1 MNDILTEEAKSFRL
15 LKPKTKKG
23 DYKPLVT
30 YTKKL
35 MNNVFFSLSKE
46 PEEMFNGL
54 KNLFG
59 PNGMK
64 KSFMRYYFPKRFIW
78 NSALYIN
85 PKVIE
90 MIDKKE
96 KISLVNKYFSG
107 FRGQPNNKIIDK
119 HNLIIDFT
127 DIMKLVIP
135 EDKSIII
142 KQTVIN
148 YLNMIYPELICYI
161 LFYNNKHD
169 KTNDIEEKSEESAK
183 NISDCFNL
191 LLPANVYDDYL
202 NGKLSREDIN
212 ERYIKPEKEYKQFL
226 SDMYSKS
233 SEEALDKEFQEMSD
247 EEWRDL
253 VNTLNQSVEAF
264 TEKLMAKTK
273 VFSLTGTAIGLDQY
287 GFDKFIISVP
297 FHFKT
302 TKYLTMQ
309 YLANRVVLQRN
320 IKINPEIMYPLSFL
334 QFIVKAYESYSTNS
348 SGNEYANEMNK
359 HNITFHIYSEQ
370 GVGFCVNFKEL
381 KNDMKYS
388 SDRFIR
394 TFINRLQLLA
404 HINAGNVSYDQ
415 LENIDKE
422 EVKLEKERF
431 FASKND
437 IEISTIKE
445 KKKLKENFKD
455 IISNDMV
462 LQNVIDSKKKDD
474 IEEIKSPNDIEKPKN
489 NHLFTIANP
498 SAKDILDSK
507 NAMNKLTE
515 IRNSFKN
522 KKSII
527 KSDNENEAIDVT
539 ITNDDLDI
547 LLNNTDETEDYDN
560 ESDIEENI
568 IDEANDERMD
578 LSDELPEESEMT
590 DTSNIDS
597 DDFDGFVTEYT
608 KVDDDTIDETS
619 TSNDDYKEIKPTD
632 KGPIKLAKITDIEK
646 VRTPAE
652 IKRINILKEKYKSV
666 KIDGENTINEII
678 GKSANISIDKTKAG
692 NFVPQIKNPKLIDI
706 NSVNFQ
712 RSYVKN
718 NYQADIINAVRSLSI
733 NKEVPLYI
741 TKADITDTSTQS
753 TNQLTYKFILEDEFK
768 KKHTLKFDIP
778 KIDEFGMVK
787 ISGTKKYLK
796 KQLIRLPICKI
807 GEDKV
812 YVTTEL
818 NSYQVMRKG
827 TLLNRSSEIIR
838 KVLTE
843 YLIDRENI
851 AIERGN
857 CTKENANYI
866 TTLEYDTLAS
876 NYFFIKINNED
887 SKFGEYIEIYFSQ
900 PHIRHI
906 LKKHPEINTGFE
918 NNILPDNILPI
929 AINYTRKTIYYIDV
943 KDNSSVN
950 GTILGILMDVFQ
962 DDSQNLIN
970 FIKTVKTPKRRMCTK
985 IEIQDKTVPLI
996 SFLGYLFS
1004 WDRIKSYF
1012 PENEIEFSE
1021 KPIKNTNKLYVKFY
1035 NGYLYYN
1042 QYPLEGS
1049 LLLNGLTEI
1058 DTENYNYEDLNNKG
1072 FYINYTY
1079 NKFHTRNIVKGWITA
1094 KECML
1099 DLKTLQILAELGL
1112 PTDFLEIFLYCNNL
1126 LTDNQ
1131 VKSESDVTNYRI
1143 RSNEIISECVYKVLN
1158 DEYTKYKKG
1167 TSKKKTISIPRNAVL
1182 SKIYKTDIL
1191 ANYDSISP
1199 VGEIRE
1205 MNLTTFKGPGGTK
1218 LEQAFTVPKRAYNE
1232 SYYGIFAWSTPD
1244 NQNAGITKELTIN
1257 ANILNTLGFV
1267 GKTEGDDKNLN
1278 NIASI
1283 AEAVTPFAN
1292 RYDDPS
1298 RVAFISTQN
1307 AHVCGLSNSS
1317 LPPVRTG
1324 VEKIIRSM
1332 AGSNFVTNAPKAGKV
1347 IDVDEVSKK
1356 LYVQYNDGTKDVLDY
1371 DGVKLKNSDIF
1382 NVTTRDVNVKP
1393 GQSFKEGETLVYDS
1407 RFFKKDPV
1415 TNELVYTQ
1423 AINGL
1428 IAITENCFTEDDSDL
1443 ITESF
1448 AEKIST
1454 NITHRRQISIKMT
1467 DTIFSYAKIGD
1478 FVYGESPLLAFD
1490 DSGMYDD
1497 TQDADLEDEL
1507 FRDMKES
1514 LSSNVIGSMVH
1525 QMPKAKFVGVISDI
1539 KIYWTKP
1546 LAFASRSVKEM
1557 IDEWSKGIKSQIRN
1571 EEAFTG
1577 SKKLSPKRKLLEV
1590 TNLSLNEKN
1599 INGCEVDPDGG
1610 LVIEYYISEENFMGT
1625 GDKISLNSSLKTVN
1639 AEIVKKEL
1647 EPYCE
1652 SGYRLDGIFSWISQ
1666 NARMVNSVWFNG
1678 FIGKILYVF
1687 TKRWAKN
1694 FLKEI
1699 EAEIPII
1706 EREQLPS

>member
-15 LKPKTKKG
+15 IKPKTKKG

-35 MNNVFFSLSKE
+35 TNNIFFSLAKE
-46 PEEMFNGL
+46 PEEIFNGL

-59 PNGMK
+59 PNGAT
-64 KSFMRYYFPKRFIW
+64 KSFWRYYFPKRFIW
-78 NSALYIN
+78 SSALYIN
-85 PKVIE
+85 PRVTE
-90 MIDKKE
+90 LIDKKE
-96 KISLVNKYFSG
+96 KIKLVSQYFKG
-107 FRGQPNNKIIDK
+107 FKGQPNNKIIDK
-119 HNLIIDFT
+119 RNLIVDFT

-135 EDKSIII
+135 EEKSIII

-148 YLNMIYPELICYI
+148 YLNFIYPELICCI

-169 KTNDIEEKSEESAK
+169 KTNDIEENSTESLTHTT
-183 NISDCFNL
+183 D
-191 LLPANVYDDYL
+191 
-202 NGKLSREDIN
+202 
-212 ERYIKPEKEYKQFL
+212 EYKRIL
-226 SDMYSKS
+226 SDMYSKE
-233 SEEALDKEFQEMSD
+233 SEYELDKEFKDLSD
-247 EEWRDL
+247 EEWKELTDA
-253 VNTLNQSVEAF
+253 LNKSIEAF

-273 VFSLTGTAIGLDQY
+273 VFSLSGPAIGVNQY

-309 YLANRVVLQRN
+309 YLADRVVLQRN
-320 IKINPEIMYPLSFL
+320 MKINTDLAYPLTFL
-334 QFIVKAYESYSTNS
+334 QFIVKAYESYFNNS

-359 HNITFHIYSEQ
+359 HNITFHFYSEQ
-370 GVGFCVNFKEL
+370 GVGFCINFKEL
-381 KNDMKYS
+381 KNDMKYRP
-388 SDRFIR
+388 DRFIR
-394 TFINRLQLLA
+394 TFMNRLQVLA
-404 HINAGNVSYDQ
+404 LINAGSVSYDQ
-415 LENIDKE
+415 LDNIDKE
-422 EVKLEKERF
+422 EVRLEKERF
-431 FASKND
+431 FSSKSEN
-437 IEISTIKE
+437 EISTLKE
-445 KKKLKENFKD
+445 KDNLKENFKD
-455 IISNDMV
+455 IISNDLI
-462 LQNVIDSKKKDD
+462 LQNVIEANKDEKV
-474 IEEIKSPNDIEKPKN
+474 EEIEDEKDIVSN
-489 NHLFTIANP
+489 SNHLFVIENP
-498 SAKDILDSK
+498 SIKDVIASF
-507 NAMNKLTE
+507 NAMNKLME
-515 IRNSFKN
+515 LRNSFKSN
-522 KKSII
+522 SSIM
-527 KSDNENEAIDVT
+527 KSDNKDEAVDVE
-539 ITNDDLDI
+539 ITKDDFNSLI
-547 LLNNTDETEDYDN
+547 NNTEETED
-560 ESDIEENI
+560 IPEEDNI
-568 IDEANDERMD
+568 INEANDEKEE
-578 LSDELPEESEMT
+578 LASDELPDENYIENDDEDSE
-590 DTSNIDS
+590 IS
-597 DDFDGFVTEYT
+597 DDRDGFDKFTDEYSEY
-608 KVDDDTIDETS
+608 KEEVVDEISNTDE
-619 TSNDDYKEIKPTD
+619 YKEIKPTG
-632 KGPIKLAKITDIEK
+632 KGPIKLAKIEEKEK
-646 VRTPAE
+646 VRSPAE
-652 IKRINILKEKYKSV
+652 IKRINILKDKYKSI
-666 KIDGENTINEII
+666 KIDGDNTINDII
-678 GKSANISIDKTKAG
+678 GKASNISIEKTKAG
-692 NFVPQIKNPKLIDI
+692 NFTPIIKNENLVNI

-718 NYQADIINAVRSLSI
+718 NYQADIINAVRSLSL

-741 TKADITDTSTQS
+741 TAADVEDTSTQY
-753 TNQLTYKFILEDEFK
+753 TDQLTYKFILEDEFK
-768 KKHTLKFDIP
+768 KKHTLKFDVP

-807 GEDKV
+807 GPDKV

-818 NSYQVMRKG
+818 NSFQVMRVG
-827 TLLNRSSEIIR
+827 TLLNRSSEIMR
-838 KVLTE
+838 KILTE
-843 YLIDRENI
+843 YLPEKENV

-857 CTKENANYI
+857 CTKENQDYL
-866 TTLEYDTLAS
+866 TTLEYDLLAK
-876 NYFFIKINNED
+876 NYFFIKINDEN

-900 PHIRHI
+900 PKIRDI
-906 LKKHPEINTGFE
+906 LKKHPEISTGFKD
-918 NNILPDNILPI
+918 NTIPDNILPI
-929 AINYTRKTIYYIDV
+929 AINYTRKTLYYIDI
-943 KDNSSVN
+943 KENASIN
-950 GTILGILMDVFQ
+950 GSILGILMDVFQ
-962 DDSQNLIN
+962 DDSENLVN
-970 FIKTVKTPKRRMCTK
+970 FIKSIKTPKRRMCTK
-985 IEIQDKTVPLI
+985 IEVQDKIVPLVA
-996 SFLGYLFS
+996 FLGYLFS

-1021 KPIKNTNKLYVKFY
+1021 KPIRNTNKLSVKFY

-1049 LLLNGLTEI
+1049 LFLNGLTEI

-1079 NKFHTRNIVKGWITA
+1079 NKFHTRNIVKGWVTA

-1099 DLKTLQILAELGL
+1099 DLKTLQILAELNL

-1158 DEYTKYKKG
+1158 DEYTNYKKRTG
-1167 TSKKKTISIPRNAVL
+1167 KKQTVSVPRNAVL
-1182 SKIYKTDIL
+1182 AKIYKTDIL

-1205 MNLTTFKGPGGTK
+1205 MNLATFKGPGGTK

-1232 SYYGIFAWSTPD
+1232 TYYGIFAWSTPD
-1244 NQNAGITKELTIN
+1244 NQNAGVTKELTIN

-1267 GKTEGDDKNLN
+1267 GKTEGDSKDLN

-1283 AEAVTPFAN
+1283 AEAITPFAN

-1324 VEKIIRSM
+1324 MEKIVRSM

-1347 IDVDEVSKK
+1347 IDIDEVSRK
-1356 LYVQYNDGTKDVLDY
+1356 LFVEYKDGTKDVIDF
-1371 DGVKLKNSDIF
+1371 DGVKLKSSDVF
-1382 NVTTRDVNVKP
+1382 NVTTREVNVKV
-1393 GQSFKEGETLVYDS
+1393 GQTFKEGETLVYDS
-1407 RFFKKDPV
+1407 RFFKKDPI

-1428 IAITENCFTEDDSDL
+1428 VAVTENCFTEDDSDL

-1448 AEKIST
+1448 AKKIST
-1454 NITHRRQISIKMT
+1454 DVTHRRQISIKMS
-1467 DTIFSYAKIGD
+1467 DTIFSYAKVGD
-1478 FVYGESPLLAFD
+1478 FVYGESPLLSFD
-1490 DSGMYDD
+1490 DSGIYDD
-1497 TQDADLEDEL
+1497 SQDSDLEDEL
-1507 FRDMKES
+1507 FKDMKDNLS
-1514 LSSNVIGSMVH
+1514 LDTVGTMIH
-1525 QMPKAKFVGVISDI
+1525 QMPKAKHVGYITDI

-1546 LAFASRSVKEM
+1546 LNFASKSVKNM
-1557 IDEWSKGIKSQIRN
+1557 IDDWSKDIKSQIKN

-1590 TNLSLNEKN
+1590 TKLELGEKN

-1610 LVIEYYISEENFMGT
+1610 LIIEYYISEENFMGT

-1639 AEIVKKEL
+1639 AEIISKDK

-1652 SGYRLDGIFSWISQ
+1652 TGYRLDGIFSWISQ

-1678 FIGKILYVF
+1678 FIGKILFIF
-1687 TKRWAKN
+1687 TKRWAKK

-1699 EAEIPII
+1699 DYPNIPTM
-1706 EREQLPS
+1706 EREKLPGEENVS